1 MAQETNSYTFESK
14 TIDEL
19 QELGKLS
26 GSEKTIISTNNDTK
40 KVSIDTIVGYAT
52 NLIAQQMG
60 GQSASVTSLPVIVN
74 PSDGKC
80 IVVVPEGESIPANQR
95 TPGTIYF
102 EKEKQTSIRTK
113 INIPTSVTVSSTLGL
128 RRI

>member
-1 MAQETNSYTFESK
+1 MAQETSSYTFESK

-40 KVSIDTIVGYAT
+40 KVSIDTIVGYAA

-60 GQSASVTSLPVIVN
+60 GQSVSTTSLIVTN
-74 PSDGKC
+74 PSNAKC
-80 IVVVPEGESIPANQR
+80 IVVIPEGESIPISQR

-113 INIPTSVTVSSTLGL
+113 INVPTSIVVSGTLGL